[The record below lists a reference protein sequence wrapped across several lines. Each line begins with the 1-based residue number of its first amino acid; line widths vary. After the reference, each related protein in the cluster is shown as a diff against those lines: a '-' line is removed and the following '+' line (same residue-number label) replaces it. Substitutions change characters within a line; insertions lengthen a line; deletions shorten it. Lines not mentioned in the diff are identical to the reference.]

1 MPKANV
7 FNMAGQQVGEI
18 ELSEAVFGIEP
29 NQAVV
34 HEVVKNH
41 LANCR
46 QGTQSALTRAEVSG
60 GGKKPWRQKGTGHAR
75 QGSTRAPQWTHG
87 GIVFAPKPRD
97 YSYTLNKKV
106 KRLALKSAL
115 SAKAAQGAVL
125 VVDGLKLEEI
135 KTKAMKEML
144 NSIGASKSVVIT
156 PEVDQ
161 IVVKSARNIPGV
173 VTTTAKILSVYDIVN
188 AKQLVIDKAALAI
201 IEEAVSYTHLSTSS
215 GTSGLPATSGPCRRA
230 PPYSPASPCSL
241 FGRPLSRPSL
251 SKPSCCSP

>member
-1 MPKANV
+1 MAKANV

-18 ELSEAVFGIEP
+18 ELSEAVFGVEP

-106 KRLALKSAL
+106 KRLALKSVL
-115 SAKAAQGAVL
+115 SAKVAEG
-125 VVDGLKLEEI
+125 KLIVIDSIKMDAI
-135 KTKAMKEML
+135 KTADFRKFLNAVNCDGKA
-144 NSIGASKSVVIT
+144 VVVT
-156 PEVDQ
+156 PAVDTV
-161 IVVKSARNIPGV
+161 VVKSARNIPGV
-173 VTTTAKILSVYDIVN
+173 LTTPANNLNVYDIIN
-188 AKQLVIDKAALAI
+188 AQYLVADQAALAK
-201 IEEAVSYTHLSTSS
+201 IEEVYA
-215 GTSGLPATSGPCRRA
+215 
-230 PPYSPASPCSL
+230 
-241 FGRPLSRPSL
+241 
-251 SKPSCCSP
+251 

>member
-1 MPKANV
+1 MPKATV
-7 FNMAGQQVGEI
+7 VDMTGKKVGEV

-29 NQAVV
+29 NQNVV
-34 HEVVKNH
+34 HDVVKNH

-115 SAKAAQGAVL
+115 SDKAAQGNVI
-125 VVDGLKLEEI
+125 VVDGLNLDAI
-135 KTKAMKEML
+135 KTKTMAGFLSAVEAKK
-144 NSIGASKSVVIT
+144 AVVVT
-156 PEVDQ
+156 PELNEN
-161 IVVKSARNIPGV
+161 VVKSARNIPGV
-173 VTTTAKILSVYDIVN
+173 VTTTAKLLSVYDLVN

-201 IEEAVSYTHLSTSS
+201 IEEVYA
-215 GTSGLPATSGPCRRA
+215 
-230 PPYSPASPCSL
+230 
-241 FGRPLSRPSL
+241 
-251 SKPSCCSP
+251 

>member
-18 ELSEAVFGIEP
+18 ELSEAIFGIEP
-29 NQAVV
+29 NQVVV

-97 YSYTLNKKV
+97 YSYSLNKKV

-115 SAKAAQGAVL
+115 SDKAANGNII
-125 VVDGLKLEEI
+125 VVDALEMGEI
-135 KTKAMKEML
+135 KTKTMKGL
-144 NSIGASKSVVIT
+144 LDAVGATKSVVIT
-156 PEVDQ
+156 PELNEN
-161 IVVKSARNIPGV
+161 VVKSARNIPGV
-173 VTTTAKILSVYDIVN
+173 ITTTAKILSVYDIVN

-201 IEEAVSYTHLSTSS
+201 IEEVFA
-215 GTSGLPATSGPCRRA
+215 
-230 PPYSPASPCSL
+230 
-241 FGRPLSRPSL
+241 
-251 SKPSCCSP
+251 